1 MNNKTL
7 AIIGG
12 GASGMAAAIE
22 AARVCKVIGC
32 NTNIVIYERLPKVG
46 KKILA
51 TGNGRC
57 NILNSGEILDH
68 FYGNKKLIK
77 SVFESYSTRSNIDF
91 FKSMGLLL
99 TQEADG
105 RLYPMSLQAS
115 SVLDALR
122 FEIKKLNIETICD
135 TPINNIK
142 RTKGKFI
149 LNDEFT
155 ADSVI
160 IAGGGKASPVQGSDG
175 SCYSLIKSLGI
186 KVNPVYPALTGI
198 VLKKKNKSLKGTRA
212 HGEIMIVDNGK
223 VIASDCGEIQYTDYG
238 ISGIPAM
245 NISRF
250 VSEHFAFNKKGKILM
265 SVNVLP
271 ELSYDDI
278 FSYII
283 ERKKSNPDLLSEDLL
298 TGLMPKKLGMAKLNS
313 ANIPTDKKISELT
326 KNETAVLT
334 EILNSEIFEINGTLG
349 FDNAQVTAG
358 GTASSFIN
366 NETLCCNTLNGLFLC
381 GEILDADAQCGGYNL
396 SWAWSSGRLAGK
408 SAINYL
414 TEK

>member
-12 GASGMAAAIE
+12 GASGMAAGIE
-22 AARVCKVIGC
+22 AARECKKIGC
-32 NTNIVIYERLPKVG
+32 DTNIVIYERLPKIG

-57 NILNSGEILDH
+57 NILNSGEILNH

-77 SVFESYSTRSNIDF
+77 SVFEQYSVISNTDF
-91 FKSMGLLL
+91 FKSMGLMF
-99 TQEADG
+99 TQEGDG

-122 FEIKKLNIETICD
+122 FELKKLNIETVCD
-135 TPINNIK
+135 TPITDIK
-142 RTKGKFI
+142 RAKGKFI

-160 IAGGGKASPVQGSDG
+160 VAGGGKASPVQGSDG
-175 SCYSLIKSLGI
+175 SCYSLLKFLGI
-186 KVNPVYPALTGI
+186 KVNPVHPALTGI
-198 VLKKKNKSLKGTRA
+198 ILKKKNKSLKGTRA
-212 HGEIMIVDNGK
+212 LGEIIIVDNGK
-223 VIASDCGEIQYTDYG
+223 VVACDCGEIQYTDYG

-245 NISRF
+245 NVSRF
-250 VSEHFAFNKKGKILM
+250 VSEHFAFNKKGKIVL

-271 ELSYDDI
+271 ELSYDEI

-283 ERKKSNPDLLSEDLL
+283 NRKKSNPDLLSEDLL
-298 TGLMPKKLGMAKLNS
+298 SGLIPKKLGIAKLNS
-313 ANIPTDKKISELT
+313 ANIPTDKKISQLT
-326 KNETAVLT
+326 KNEIAVLT

-358 GTASSFIN
+358 GIATSFIN

-396 SWAWSSGRLAGK
+396 SWAWSTGRLAGK
-408 SAINYL
+408 SAIKYL